1 MYIPDPP
8 KQKKKIGRK
17 ILLAI
22 LIIWGISKIEL
33 PIFESNPPQIE
44 IDKFEYWNLQKPI
57 NLTIYDESGI
67 RDYEITMDN
76 GDGELFKYDSK
87 TFETPDH
94 KKIELNITM
103 PKEKKHSTYATIFV
117 KATDFSN
124 WHFFKGNKSE
134 IQESYI
140 VDRQKPIIS
149 IIAASYGI
157 RRGGVAVVIFKV
169 DDKRAN
175 SISDVYIETQ
185 KGKKF
190 IPQPFFKEGG
200 KYYISLLAWPIND
213 ISFKANIVAKDKAGN
228 VATNFINLYL
238 KEKQYRRSTIHLKD
252 SFLSGKISALAQ
264 RSEKSQETDSLT
276 DYFKIVNEDIRK
288 ENEDLIYKITSQVDK
303 YKLISDFKM
312 YPFRPLKGYAPV
324 ASFGDHRKYYYDEE
338 FVSEAFHMGLDLASI
353 KHAPIILSNRGEIVF
368 NEDNG
373 VYGTTIIVSH
383 GLGFYTLYSHCSSV
397 RVQVGDLIDRG
408 STIANTGKTGLALGD
423 HLHFGIY
430 VQGIPVRPE
439 EWMDKKWMKNNI
451 TDVIETAKK
460 LIERN

>member
-190 IPQPFFKEGG
+190 IPQPFLKKVE
-200 KYYISLLAWPIND
+200 
-213 ISFKANIVAKDKAGN
+213 NI
-228 VATNFINLYL
+228 IYL
-238 KEKQYRRSTIHLKD
+238 
-252 SFLSGKISALAQ
+252 
-264 RSEKSQETDSLT
+264 
-276 DYFKIVNEDIRK
+276 
-288 ENEDLIYKITSQVDK
+288 
-303 YKLISDFKM
+303 
-312 YPFRPLKGYAPV
+312 
-324 ASFGDHRKYYYDEE
+324 
-338 FVSEAFHMGLDLASI
+338 
-353 KHAPIILSNRGEIVF
+353 
-368 NEDNG
+368 
-373 VYGTTIIVSH
+373 
-383 GLGFYTLYSHCSSV
+383 C
-397 RVQVGDLIDRG
+397 
-408 STIANTGKTGLALGD
+408 
-423 HLHFGIY
+423 
-430 VQGIPVRPE
+430 
-439 EWMDKKWMKNNI
+439 
-451 TDVIETAKK
+451 
-460 LIERN
+460 